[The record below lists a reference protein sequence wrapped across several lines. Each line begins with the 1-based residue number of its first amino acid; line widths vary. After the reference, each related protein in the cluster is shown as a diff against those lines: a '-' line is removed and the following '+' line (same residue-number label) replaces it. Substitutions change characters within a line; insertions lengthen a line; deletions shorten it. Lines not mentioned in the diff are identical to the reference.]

1 MKRAGRKAYARN
13 PRRGFALLVAVIFM
27 SVMLVL
33 GLILG
38 SLSYKQQIL
47 ASSAIESQDAFYVA
61 DAALECA
68 LFSDQKQ
75 NEFAYPSPYNPL
87 SSPSAPGLICR
98 YVSPVSSTVLS
109 YTSQEMVTFNRVQID
124 SGTGSGCADVT
135 VYKPSSST
143 GTTYIF
149 SQGYNVPCSTVQS
162 ASSGVNAGNLF
173 SNARIV
179 ARGLSAEYN

>member
-1 MKRAGRKAYARN
+1 MKRVGRKAYARN

-75 NEFAYPSPYNPL
+75 NEFAYPSSAP
-87 SSPSAPGLICR
+87 SSAPGLICR
-98 YVSPVSSTVLS
+98 YVSPVFSSDT
-109 YTSQEMVTFNRVQID
+109 YTAQEMVTFNRVQID